1 MATGAVTKEEPVPGS
16 DLEVNNTAV
25 ATLNSHVSK
34 LLDA

>member
-1 MATGAVTKEEPVPGS
+1 MATGAVTKEELVPIS

-25 ATLNSHVSK
+25 ATVNSHVSK